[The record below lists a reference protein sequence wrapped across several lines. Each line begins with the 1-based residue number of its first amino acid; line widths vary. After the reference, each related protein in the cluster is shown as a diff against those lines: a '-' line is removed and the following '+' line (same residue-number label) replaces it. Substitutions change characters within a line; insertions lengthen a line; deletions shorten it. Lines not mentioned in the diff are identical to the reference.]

1 MAKYITTPFGVKSD
15 SDRANPD
22 KTQQCLT
29 YDILS
34 EGEIEGLEN
43 DLASVFINDVPII
56 DKVAVELIKPRT
68 TTADTTSGSATIT
81 SAQFGTIAALK
92 SNNLTG
98 LNIGTRHVMVEK
110 AGAKGTGIASATAGT
125 KTVTTSSS
133 FFTTALLTSL
143 RNPKAKGFVRV
154 TGAGPNGTDLV
165 TGATRISATQIQTD
179 SPVSTTVSNVNI
191 FIDLVTIISSIS
203 GNVATLASAPQVT
216 LTGTNVT
223 ISAPDH
229 SDTKISNLYNIENF
243 KFGLN
248 RGHLL
253 QPPLVLDTSFGQ
265 SSTITSPNIE
275 LEQNDLRANVGTSGN
290 LSSGYNNT
298 ELDEP
303 SQNEG
308 TASDTLLTA
317 AFLEVSNPSE
327 IDEVHLTFQLP
338 ACHALKSSSGA
349 KGPSF
354 VELQIFFEYSVDGGS
369 SFTSELAFGP
379 SNNDIITRSGKVN
392 RFVRNSILNKGIN
405 NGYIKPGKAQ
415 YTPFIEQFKILTEQ
429 FQPYDDWRIRI
440 RRINDL
446 NFKDSSFQHTNPCV
460 LQTVESISKDK
471 LIYPHTAYAA
481 LGFNAKDFDGKLPS
495 RAYTLKGLKVQVPTN
510 YRTRDETG
518 GAAAYTRNVTS
529 GATESS
535 YQNWDGNFRGDK
547 ATFNSSSPNHKKV
560 YTDNPAWIFYDLVTN
575 ERYGLG
581 QFIDKSQ
588 IDIYELFRIA
598 KYCDEEIPDGNGGTE
613 PRFTANIYLSKGGE
627 ATKVLKQFASIF
639 RGMALWNEGQLTFA
653 VDRPQQPVYSFSKAN
668 VINGEFTYEGTGDRV
683 RTNQIKVTWNDP
695 EDNFR
700 QSTEY
705 VEDYQS
711 IAETGRIVREEQ
723 LAFGCTSRGQAHR
736 LGKWKLLSEQNE
748 KETVSFSTGL
758 NGIGLK
764 PGDIIN
770 VQDSDR
776 DRSSY
781 SGRVSNTGTRSTTV
795 IPLDRSITLPTYSN
809 DFKHQLF
816 LIYPKGGAYLQ
827 EESAVVGG
835 TTFFRGDLLT
845 SITSTTA
852 AANAKDDSNNAID
865 VVWSENVRVEKQ
877 EVTTSAGTVSS
888 LTVGSAFSAAPDA
901 EVMWALKLFNTQ
913 GKELTGTT
921 KEYKIVA
928 ISEKEKHTFDIVAGI
943 YFRGKFSE
951 IERGFSLEPRPTDTG
966 PNFDDVVPAPTNL
979 VANVRPIDTTSV
991 EDNTEG
997 TASGHE
1003 VVITWDFPLD
1013 SDGARYRFAN
1023 GFKLE
1028 HDFDGEQKRINLGV
1042 NDQSFS
1048 TQILSSGEYSV
1059 TIRTISNVGTVS
1071 QPLTRNFTISAGEL
1085 LPPLQSRF
1093 ESLARGGNVDQTF
1106 SINASSGL
1114 LSIGSSSYTLTSPT
1128 QEVFTNTSTTA
1139 STFSQSFAGMG
1150 ASATAFMLFDASES
1164 SDRFKAVQAVTNS
1177 TGTVPITYLKEVGA
1191 SNEGLAAIS
1200 GTVQVDQFSNQV
1212 NGTGTSFTSEF
1223 SAGDLIQITNGSTT
1237 TGTTSGATS
1246 DSTTVTLTGAN
1257 SNVKEGMVVTGTGV
1271 GLITVDSESSS
1282 TGKPNVNNVDGTTIT
1297 FSNKQSIADGTTLTF
1312 TPVTYFG
1319 KVRQVESD
1327 TLLFLDEIVQKP
1339 YSGASVNKQSFVPD
1353 VSRDFIL
1360 AKIATDGS
1368 TNYSISEQYVATTGV
1383 QGPPGDDGVAGADGL
1398 KQVQGYL
1405 YYEKTSNTGVAPS
1418 TPGSTTYTF
1427 ATGDIDG
1434 GSGATEVLALADT
1447 SATDKWTNSPR
1458 TQDVGSTSSFW
1469 TVRYSGGQSSASD
1482 STCTVTYSAIVKQ
1495 TAFTGVVTFSGGTF
1509 SEDGSAITT
1518 IDGANIDTGTI
1529 TANKIKLSG
1538 SGGLTIGSLTNDSN
1552 FITSAQAPV
1561 QSVNGSTGAVSIT
1574 ASGLN
1579 ITSSEVSGLSD
1590 AATTSVSSILGG
1602 TFTGNVTGT
1611 IGGTAANT
1619 VKSGAAAG
1627 ATANQDSTAT
1637 ILAGNLTGSVDGT
1650 AVGTIK
1656 SGAAAGATANQ
1667 STNAQIVQTLFTA
1680 STSVTAGRI
1689 KLTAGTTQFLSDN
1702 TSAVASSSIDIDSR
1716 SGNGG
1721 PRIVIADSS

>member
-1 MAKYITTPFGVKSD
+1 MAKYITAPFGVKTN

-43 DLASVFINDVPII
+43 DLASVFINDVPVI
-56 DKVAVELIKPRT
+56 DKIAVELVKSRT

-81 SAQFGTIAALK
+81 SAQFGTIAGLK

-98 LNIGTRHVMVEK
+98 LNIGKRHVVVEK

-125 KTVTTSSS
+125 NLVTTSSS
-133 FFTTALLTSL
+133 FFTTALLRSI
-143 RNPKAKGFVRV
+143 RAQKVKGFVRV

-165 TGATRISATQIQTD
+165 TGASRLSATQIQTD
-179 SPVSTTVSNVNI
+179 SPVATTVSNADI
-191 FIDLVTIISSIS
+191 FIDLVTEISSIS
-203 GNVATLASAPQVT
+203 GNVATLAAAPQVT

-290 LSSGYNNT
+290 LGVNYNAT

-338 ACHALKSSSGA
+338 ACHALKSSSGK
-349 KGPSF
+349 KGASF

-379 SNNDIITRSGKVN
+379 SNSSIQTRSDKVN
-392 RFVRNSILNKGIN
+392 FFVDGSIFGKGVN
-405 NGYIKPGKAQ
+405 NGYIKPGDAQ
-415 YTPFIEQFKILTEQ
+415 YTPFIEQFVINTEQ

-446 NFKDSSFQHTNPCV
+446 NFKDGSFQHTNPCT

-518 GAAAYTRNVTS
+518 GAAAYTRNITS

-547 ATFNSSSPNHKKV
+547 TTFNASSPNHKKV

-581 QFIDKSQ
+581 QFVDKSQ

-598 KYCDEEIPDGNGGTE
+598 KFCDEEIPDGDGGVE

-668 VINGEFTYEGTGDRV
+668 VIGGEFTYEGTGDRV

-695 EDNFR
+695 DDSFR
-700 QSTEY
+700 QTTEY

-758 NGIGLK
+758 NAIGLK

-795 IPLDRSITLPTYSN
+795 IPLDRSISLPAYSS

-827 EESAVVGG
+827 EDSAVIGG

-877 EVTTSAGTVSS
+877 EVTTSSGTVNS

-901 EVMWALKLFNTQ
+901 EVMWALKLFNTE

-921 KEYKIVA
+921 KEYKIVS
-928 ISEKEKHTFDIVAGI
+928 ISEKDKHQFDIVAGI

-979 VANVRPIDTTSV
+979 VANVRPIDTTSDAG
-991 EDNTEG
+991 EEG

-1003 VVITWDFPLD
+1003 VVITWDFPVD
-1013 SDGARYRFAN
+1013 SDGARYRFAS

-1028 HDFDGEQKRINLGV
+1028 HDFEGVKKTVNLGT

-1048 TQILSSGEYSV
+1048 TQILSAGEYSV

-1071 QPLTRNFTISAGEL
+1071 QPISRNFTISSGEL

-1106 SINASSGL
+1106 TINSSSGL
-1114 LSIGSSSYTLTSPT
+1114 LSIGNSTYTLISPT
-1128 QEVFTNTSTTA
+1128 AEIFTNTSSA
-1139 STFSQSFAGMG
+1139 AVTFSQSFAGMG
-1150 ASATAFMLFDASES
+1150 ANAEAFMVFDQSDS

-1177 TGTVPITYLKEVGA
+1177 TATVPITYLKEVGA

-1212 NGTGTSFTSEF
+1212 NGTGTSFGTDF
-1223 SAGDLIQITNGSTT
+1223 SGGDLIQITNGSTT
-1237 TGTTSGATS
+1237 TGATSGATS

-1257 SNVKEGMVVTGTGV
+1257 SNIKVGMAVTGTGV

-1282 TGKPNVNNVDGTTIT
+1282 TGKPIVTNVDGATIT

-1319 KVRQVESD
+1319 KVRHIETD

-1353 VSRDFIL
+1353 VARDFIL
-1360 AKIATDGS
+1360 AKVATDGS

-1383 QGPPGDDGVAGADGL
+1383 QGPAGSDGL

-1418 TPGSTTYTF
+1418 APGTTTYTF
-1427 ATGDIDG
+1427 STGDING
-1434 GSGATEVLALADT
+1434 GSGATEVLGLSDT
-1447 SATDKWTNSPR
+1447 SATDKWTNEPR

-1469 TVRYSGGQSSASD
+1469 TVRYSGGQSLASD
-1482 STCTVTYSAIVKQ
+1482 ATCTVTYSAIVKQ

-1509 SEDGSAITT
+1509 SEDGSSITT
-1518 IDGANIDTGTI
+1518 IDGANISTGTI
-1529 TANKIKLSG
+1529 AANRLKLSG
-1538 SGGLTIGSLTNDSN
+1538 SGALTIGSLTNDSN
-1552 FITSAQAPV
+1552 FITSAGAPV

-1574 ASGLN
+1574 AAGLN
-1579 ITSSEVSGLSD
+1579 ITSSNVSGLGD
-1590 AATTSVSSILGG
+1590 AATSSIASIRSG
-1602 TFTGNVTGT
+1602 TTADDVGLGNV
-1611 IGGTAANT
+1611 
-1619 VKSGAAAG
+1619 S
-1627 ATANQDSTAT
+1627 
-1637 ILAGNLTGSVDGT
+1637 NLTT
-1650 AVGTIK
+1650 AQVI
-1656 SGAAAGATANQ
+1656 
-1667 STNAQIVQTLFTA
+1667 QTLFTA

-1689 KLTAGTTQFLSDN
+1689 KLTSGTTQFLSNN
-1702 TSAVASSSIDIDSR
+1702 TTAIASSSIDIQSNASD
-1716 SGNGG
+1716 GG